1 MADAIVFA
9 FNGILT
15 HKKRE
20 RKEGEERVSTM

>member
-15 HKKRE
+15 HKKK